1 MTEDRRKS
9 PRIDLRFKVAI
20 RTTRRGIH
28 EIKNLCIGGL
38 FIRTT
43 DTSIF
48 VKGSEIELV
57 MREPATNKFMR
68 LKARVMHVGGNGIG
82 VAFFDMKPG
91 DRRAMEYCFS
101 LAFLV
106 SPFPHLVGKIREARG
121 GVEKRKNPRID
132 IQLPVETIVQHDQ
145 PEIVKDLSVDG
156 VFIETP
162 NASEFRV
169 KDAIE
174 LVMHEPA
181 DNKLV
186 HLKAR
191 VAHVGETGIGVKFLD
206 VTPEDQEA
214 LETCF
219 EVFRNTLPKVDG

>member
-1 MTEDRRKS
+1 MTGDRREN
-9 PRIDLRFKVAI
+9 PRIDLRFKVTI
-20 RTTRRGIH
+20 RTIRQGIH
-28 EIKNLCIGGL
+28 EMKNLSVGWL

-48 VKGSEIELV
+48 VKGSDIQLV
-57 MREPATNKFMR
+57 MREPATSKLMR
-68 LKARVMHVGGNGIG
+68 LKARVVHVGGNGIG
-82 VAFFDMKPG
+82 VEFFDVKPS

-121 GVEKRKNPRID
+121 GIEKRKNPRID
-132 IQLPVETIVQHDQ
+132 IQLPVETIVQHDR
-145 PEIVKDLSVDG
+145 PEMVKDLSVEG
-156 VFIETP
+156 LFIEIP
-162 NASEFRV
+162 NPSEFRV

-186 HLKAR
+186 HVKAR
-191 VAHVGETGIGVKFLD
+191 VAHVGETGIGVEFFD

-214 LETCF
+214 LKTCF
-219 EVFRNTLPKVDG
+219 DVFQHTLPKVDG